1 MIYQTITA
9 TLFATAASH
18 GIFWSP
24 TSRAVLSEQS
34 GYMKD
39 ATTIISEPMPD
50 VASGRPYPGGRPFAE
65 PGYSVS
71 NVGPCGQETYDS
83 LKTNWNHPE
92 HNWGYETVATYSA
105 GQVID
110 VEWCVSNDADHGGLY
125 SYRVCTEDSIV
136 ANFINPN
143 YTPNSSDWTNLEN
156 CFQKGQLKCTDVD
169 GQNCAIHPDCN
180 GTGWGCSKEGAKSWF
195 ACGPKDNGRCRSKG
209 VGSCKTHNG
218 DGTIL
223 RDRVKLPSGFTSNH
237 TLLGF
242 RWDCEDTGQLWLH
255 CSDIKIV

>member
-1 MIYQTITA
+1 
-9 TLFATAASH
+9 
-18 GIFWSP
+18 
-24 TSRAVLSEQS
+24 
-34 GYMKD
+34 MKD
-39 ATTIISEPMPD
+39 ATTIIAEPMPD
-50 VASGRPYPGGRPFAE
+50 VVSGRPYPGGRPFAE

-71 NVGPCGQETYDS
+71 NIGPCGQETYDS

-92 HNWGYETVATYSA
+92 HNWGYETVATYS
-105 GQVID
+105 
-110 VEWCVSNDADHGGLY
+110 
-125 SYRVCTEDSIV
+125 SYRVCTDDSIV

-143 YTPNSSDWTNLEN
+143 YTPVQTDWTNLES
-156 CFQKGQLKCTDVD
+156 CFQKGQLKCTDVE
-169 GQNCAIHPDCN
+169 GQNCAIHPDCV
-180 GTGWGCSKEGAKSWF
+180 GTGWGCSKDAAKSWF

-242 RWDCEDTGQLWLH
+242 RWDCEDTGQLWVH